1 MWLEGPMTRR
11 RWVWRWEEG
20 LSKIKTWVLG
30 MAFSV
35 LEGQRQKDHKFK
47 IKLGLNSKILS

>member
-1 MWLEGPMTRR
+1 MTRR